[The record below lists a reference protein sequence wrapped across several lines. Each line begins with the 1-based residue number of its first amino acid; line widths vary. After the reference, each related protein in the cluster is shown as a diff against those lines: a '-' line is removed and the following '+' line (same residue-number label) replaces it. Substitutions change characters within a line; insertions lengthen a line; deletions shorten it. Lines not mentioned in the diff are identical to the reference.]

1 MKTPIRIPADQIVF
15 NEVIPTAVKIV
26 RIQNVTIPQIQIPS
40 PTVPVS
46 IPKISTSVKGGIT
59 TNQILV
65 GIQIGA
71 VLCGVAYYK
80 RRQEELE
87 RSSYF

>member
-1 MKTPIRIPADQIVF
+1 MRTPIPFDKLVF
-15 NEVIPTAVKIV
+15 SELISVAREVPILRTLAPQVKIPMPDV
-26 RIQNVTIPQIQIPS
+26 
-40 PTVPVS
+40 PTS
-46 IPKISTSVKGGIT
+46 TPKINSGVKSGIT

-65 GIQIGA
+65 GILIGA